1 MLVQVYR
8 VSIPAMST
16 IGYGRGQSE
25 DGQWIEFV
33 GDHRPMRHLGH
44 AVALADSS
52 DELPTVMLEAW
63 QITSCVHRSPRR

>member
-25 DGQWIEFV
+25 DVQWIEFV
-33 GDHRPMRHLGH
+33 GDHRPMRHLGQ
-44 AVALADSS
+44 AVALAESKS
-52 DELPTVMLEAW
+52 ELPVVHLDGW
-63 QITSCVHRSPRR
+63 QIMHEEGW